1 MSFFD
6 NEDSDQNLKIKTPT
20 ELLSDYIVQILYPN
34 YDDFVNSKEKDK
46 EQTLQNVEQI
56 INKTLP
62 KIEKALD
69 VKISSI
75 NAAFKWQDYAE
86 SNEDKYPKDFKNNTN
101 FKVVYHQI
109 FDEIFIM
116 QPDTRD
122 VEELI
127 KEVFDKFVD
136 QCKLINLDL
145 QSKEPIATNI
155 LLSLLD
161 SVSDCKINDNDLYI
175 CKDIADIEESSCFMI
190 NIDYLGVEAGG
201 SKLQNNAFNTYSEDD
216 VLFVKTILGEFDV
229 FNVDDGVCVV
239 IIKNIIANNMVFDT
253 KEDIKMNIL
262 NAYLAFDEKNQSAL
276 IPLNFR

>member
-262 NAYLAFDEKNQSAL
+262 NAYLAFDEKN
-276 IPLNFR
+276 